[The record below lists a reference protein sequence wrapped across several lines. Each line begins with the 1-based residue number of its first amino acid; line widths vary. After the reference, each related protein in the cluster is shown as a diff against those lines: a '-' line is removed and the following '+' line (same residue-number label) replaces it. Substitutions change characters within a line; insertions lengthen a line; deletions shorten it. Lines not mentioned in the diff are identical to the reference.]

1 MNPEATRRLWVLVET
16 YHGLIYFAPEKVD
29 AFNAA
34 GLKGGWMGYFASRAA
49 ALGPVPPEVV
59 TALFYNFHPRL
70 VARAIPDAWK
80 FSSPERVLKARY
92 DAARAA
98 LDRLVPRE
106 RDDDVAVAL
115 EVIRAALADLDCSGR
130 ALAAAHA
137 ALPWPDEPRVAL
149 WHGCTI
155 WREYRGDGHVA
166 ALTTAG
172 LGPID
177 AHLTLAASGATSE
190 EMLRVNRGWSE
201 DEWAAARAALVDRGI
216 LTGDGS
222 LTAEGSALRERVER
236 LTDELSSPPWERV
249 GAEATARFATAM
261 ARIVRSI
268 VGGGALP
275 SPNPMGLSG
284 EELTAALD
292 APFVSA

>member
-1 MNPEATRRLWVLVET
+1 MKPEATRRLWTLVET

-49 ALGPVPPEVV
+49 ALGPASPEIV
-59 TALFYNFHPRL
+59 TALFYNFHPKM

-80 FSSPERVLKARY
+80 FSTPERVLQARY

-98 LDRLVPRE
+98 LDRLVPPE
-106 RDDDVAVAL
+106 RDDDVRDAL
-115 EVIRAALADLDCSGR
+115 EIIRAALSDLDCAGR

-137 ALPWPDEPRVAL
+137 ALPWPDEPKLAL
-149 WHGCTI
+149 WYACTI

-166 ALTTAG
+166 ALVANG

-190 EMLRVNRGWSE
+190 EMLRTNRGWSE
-201 DEWAAARAALVDRGI
+201 EEWAAARAALIARDVMTDA
-216 LTGDGS
+216 GS
-222 LTAEGSALRERVER
+222 LTPEGAALRSRVEQM
-236 LTDELSSPPWERV
+236 TDELSSPPWERI
-249 GAEATARFATAM
+249 GPEPTDRFVAAM
-261 ARIVRSI
+261 TRIVASI
-268 VGGGALP
+268 VGGDGIP
-275 SPNPMGLSG
+275 ETNPMGLSRA
-284 EELTAALD
+284 ELTAALGLP
-292 APFVSA
+292 APA